1 MGHIIG
7 KDIYRQLGDKVD
19 GTTVRMPWSDSMR
32 EMLKALY
39 SPAEAELIV
48 RMPYRPS
55 SLERISKL
63 TGMDER
69 TLRPMLESMC
79 HKGMVC
85 DLWEQDRYLYMI
97 SPFVIG
103 FFEFTMMRTKGEL
116 DSAKWAELFNNYMFG
131 DKSFFKANFGNDE
144 QVSIMRALPHEG
156 TIRNVDHVEVLD
168 YEKASMMVAQ
178 QDRFAV
184 SLCSCRHEKMH
195 LGEQKCGIDLE
206 TCTSMGEAA
215 DFLIRNNF
223 AREISRAEM
232 DDIMARSREMGFTLT
247 TDNVRENAGF
257 FCHCCGCCCNL
268 MNGIKYSGYPGIV
281 VSSTFIAGIELAECN
296 GCGKCARA
304 CPIDAITIH
313 KENVSGSDKPRRYA
327 EIKKDICLG
336 CGVCALKCPTGALQM
351 DKREQRVIHPEDS
364 FERVILQ
371 SLERGTLQNLIFDN
385 PNSKSEDFM
394 RSLLGGFLKLSPV
407 KKGLM
412 GDTLRS
418 RFLSTL
424 RKATS

>member
-1 MGHIIG
+1 IIG

-69 TLRPMLESMC
+69 SLRPMLESMC
-79 HKGMVC
+79 HKG
-85 DLWEQDRYLYMI
+85 L
-97 SPFVIG
+97 PFCNR

-116 DSAKWAELFNNYMFG
+116 DSAKWAELFSNYMFG
-131 DKSFFKANFGNDE
+131 DKSFFEANFGNDE
-144 QVSIMRALPHEG
+144 QISIMRALPHEG

-168 YEKASMMVAQ
+168 YEKASAMVAQ

-223 AREISRAEM
+223 AREISRSEM

-247 TDNVRENAGF
+247 TDNVRE
-257 FCHCCGCCCNL
+257 
-268 MNGIKYSGYPGIV
+268 
-281 VSSTFIAGIELAECN
+281 
-296 GCGKCARA
+296 
-304 CPIDAITIH
+304 
-313 KENVSGSDKPRRYA
+313 
-327 EIKKDICLG
+327 
-336 CGVCALKCPTGALQM
+336 
-351 DKREQRVIHPEDS
+351 
-364 FERVILQ
+364 
-371 SLERGTLQNLIFDN
+371 
-385 PNSKSEDFM
+385 
-394 RSLLGGFLKLSPV
+394 
-407 KKGLM
+407 
-412 GDTLRS
+412 
-418 RFLSTL
+418 
-424 RKATS
+424 